1 MALKAEFSM
10 KPEKI
15 AILANAAS
23 RTLDRPTLE
32 AAAAHVNRFLPCEIV
47 YTTSIENAGQT
58 AATLSAQSECLV
70 AACGGDGTIH
80 TIQNHLAP
88 GAILGIIPAGT
99 ANVIARELGIP
110 ASMRDAAK
118 LLLTGAVQRAD
129 LGVCNNRRF
138 IFVAGIGFDAEV
150 AATVPPL
157 LKKLFGRYAYHL
169 TGLHH
174 FLGYTPPEL
183 KITANGTTHK
193 GRFAIIANMR
203 RYGGELFF
211 APEAR
216 YDDGQLD
223 MILVNDFST
232 RTMLRILS
240 FAKGH
245 SPFPAS
251 GVTRVTASEFKIS
264 SSLPVPYELDG
275 EVFAATSEFSISV
288 EAGAARF
295 ITT

>member
-1 MALKAEFSM
+1 MQ
-10 KPEKI
+10 PEKI

-23 RTLDRPTLE
+23 RTLKRNELE
-32 AAAAHVNRFLPCEIV
+32 AAAAHVNKFLPCEIV
-47 YTTSIENAGQT
+47 YTRSIEHAGQT
-58 AATLSAQSECLV
+58 AASLSANPACLV

-80 TIQNHLAP
+80 TIQNHLTP
-88 GAILGIIPAGT
+88 GAVLGIIPAGT

-118 LLLTGAVQRAD
+118 LLLTGAVQKAD

-150 AATVPPL
+150 AGAVPPL

-174 FLGYTPPEL
+174 FLGYAPPEL
-183 KITANGTTHK
+183 QITANGQTHR
-193 GRFAIIANMR
+193 GRFAIVANMR

-216 YDDGQLD
+216 YDDGILD
-223 MILVNDFST
+223 MVLVTKFNT
-232 RTMLRILS
+232 HTMLRLLN
-240 FAKGH
+240 FARGNGV
-245 SPFPAS
+245 FPAD
-251 GVTRVTASEFKIS
+251 GVIRISSDSFRVK

-275 EVFAATSEFSISV
+275 EVFAATTEFTIGMD
-288 EAGAARF
+288 AGAARF

>member
-1 MALKAEFSM
+1 MQ
-10 KPEKI
+10 PEKI

-23 RTLDRPTLE
+23 RTLKRQELE
-32 AAAAHVNRFLPCEIV
+32 AAAKHVNKFLPCEII
-47 YTTSIENAGQT
+47 YTRSIEHAGQT
-58 AATLSAQSECLV
+58 AASLSASPDCLV

-118 LLLTGAVQRAD
+118 LLLTGAVQKAD
-129 LGVCNNRRF
+129 LGICNSRRF
-138 IFVAGIGFDAEV
+138 IFVAGIGFDAAV
-150 AATVPPL
+150 AGAVPPL

-183 KITANGTTHK
+183 QIISNGQTYQ

-211 APEAR
+211 APDAR
-216 YDDGQLD
+216 YDDGILD
-223 MILVNDFST
+223 MLLVTEFNT
-232 RTMLRILS
+232 HTMLRLLN
-240 FAKGH
+240 FARGNGA
-245 SPFPAS
+245 FPAH
-251 GVTRVTASEFKIS
+251 GVVRIS
-264 SSLPVPYELDG
+264 ADNFRIKSSVPVPYELDG
-275 EVFAATSEFSISV
+275 EVFAATTEFSIGMD
-288 EAGAARF
+288 AGAARF